1 MGCTKFVNF
10 GVKAFDSALL
20 WVFQVDSF
28 LIFSYGAFCLIN
40 YRRLDRWRPVC
51 FLVLN
56 VLVYIEILVY
66 ADWHKAVAILWFWSK
81 SSNSPYL
88 SSWNSRDG
96 WCLLQAD
103 HGIIHE
109 GSTCLICVL
118 TKHISIGLSFSF
130 CFH

>member
-1 MGCTKFVNF
+1 MSYDCKHMGCTKFVNL

-40 YRRLDRWRPVC
+40 YRRLDRWRSVCC

-66 ADWHKAVAILWFWSK
+66 ADWHKAVAIL
-81 SSNSPYL
+81 
-88 SSWNSRDG
+88 
-96 WCLLQAD
+96 
-103 HGIIHE
+103 
-109 GSTCLICVL
+109 
-118 TKHISIGLSFSF
+118 
-130 CFH
+130 